1 MNQPMS
7 FVLVATLAVLAGLPT
22 VEAQDG
28 TAVRVVSTDHS
39 SGSGQ
44 HADVTARVGER
55 VVVIGN
61 EGQSEIEVIVRKLP
75 PGKRAI
81 VYVEVRPKQDGTDI
95 TIPKGLPLGCW
106 FRLVNVN
113 SGHCL
118 SGRDDSLTPGTRLS
132 QTETGGNDPA
142 QLWRLIPASDD
153 GWFALQNRASE
164 QVMSLPDGR
173 KNAGA
178 NLVQSPLD
186 ENNADQRWRPLWVKG
201 DCFVVLNRRSSQ
213 ALAVA
218 YGAKHPGAT
227 ICQWPLQ
234 LNGQQHQWRLE
245 PVAE

>member
-1 MNQPMS
+1 MNQLMS
-7 FVLVATLAVLAGLPT
+7 FVLVATLAVLAGPPA
-22 VEAQDG
+22 VEAQDDV
-28 TAVRVVSTDHS
+28 AVRVVSADQ
-39 SGSGQ
+39 SGRSGQ

-55 VVVIGN
+55 VVVVGN
-61 EGQSEIEVIVRKLP
+61 EGQSEVEIIVRKLP
-75 PGKRAI
+75 PGKHAI
-81 VYVEVRPKQDGTDI
+81 VYVEVRPKQDGTDV
-95 TIPKGLPLGCW
+95 TIPKSPPLGCW
-106 FRLVNVN
+106 FRLVNFN

-118 SGRDDSLTPGTRLS
+118 SGRDGSLTPGTKLS
-132 QTETGGNDPA
+132 QAEIGGNDPA

-173 KNAGA
+173 KDAGA

-186 ENNADQRWRPLWVKG
+186 ESNVDQQWRPLWVKG

-218 YGAKHPGAT
+218 HGARHPGAT

-234 LNGQQHQWRLE
+234 LDWQQHQWRLE
-245 PVAE
+245 PIAE